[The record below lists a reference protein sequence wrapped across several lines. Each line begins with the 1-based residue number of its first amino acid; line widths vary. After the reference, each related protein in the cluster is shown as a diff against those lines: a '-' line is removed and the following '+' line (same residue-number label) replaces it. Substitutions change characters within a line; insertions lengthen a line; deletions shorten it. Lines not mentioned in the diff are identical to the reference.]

1 MKLLQAQNECDS
13 MNFSKKQSKHGL
25 PTYYDE
31 SPILYLNRRK
41 PVWDGETVFIF
52 TFQIKE
58 ICLFCLPIYAMC
70 IMYRYSFLKFSVIQ
84 NI

>member
-41 PVWDGETVFIF
+41 PV
-52 TFQIKE
+52 
-58 ICLFCLPIYAMC
+58 
-70 IMYRYSFLKFSVIQ
+70 
-84 NI
+84 